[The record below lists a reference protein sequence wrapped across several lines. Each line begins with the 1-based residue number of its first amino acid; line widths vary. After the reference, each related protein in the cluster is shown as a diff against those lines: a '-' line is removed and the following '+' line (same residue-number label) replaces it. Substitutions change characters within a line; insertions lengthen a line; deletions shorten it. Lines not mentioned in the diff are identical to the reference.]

1 MRSTYVDLYL
11 KPIDMNLDK
20 KFYKLLNE
28 YDELKD
34 KIMDFDDKYH
44 DGMYFDI
51 QGYVETYEYELDT
64 DEERT
69 DEIETLHKQVKAC
82 RMLLKALESLNYIYC

>member
-1 MRSTYVDLYL
+1 
-11 KPIDMNLDK
+11 MNLDN

-34 KIMDFDDKYH
+34 KIMDHTNDQLN
-44 DGMYFDI
+44 DGMYWDI
-51 QGYVETYEYELDT
+51 QGYVETYEYELET

-82 RMLLKALESLNYIYC
+82 RMLLKGLESLNYIYC

>member
-1 MRSTYVDLYL
+1 
-11 KPIDMNLDK
+11 MNLDN
-20 KFYKLLNE
+20 KFYKLRNE
-28 YDELKD
+28 YEALKD
-34 KIMDFDDKYH
+34 KIMDVDDKYH
-44 DGMYFDI
+44 DGMYYDI

>member
-1 MRSTYVDLYL
+1 MRSTYVDLCL
-11 KPIDMNLDK
+11 KQIDMNLDN

-34 KIMDFDDKYH
+34 RIMDHTNKFH
-44 DGMYFDI
+44 DGMYYDI
-51 QGYVETYEYELDT
+51 QGYSEIYEYELET

-69 DEIETLHKQVKAC
+69 NEIETLHKQVKAC
-82 RMLLKALESLNYIYC
+82 RMLLKGLESLNYIYS

>member
-1 MRSTYVDLYL
+1 
-11 KPIDMNLDK
+11 MNLDN

-34 KIMDFDDKYH
+34 KIMDYNENFH
-44 DGMYFDI
+44 DGMYYDI
-51 QGYVETYEYELDT
+51 QGYSEIYQYELET

-69 DEIETLHKQVKAC
+69 NEIETLNKQVKAC
-82 RMLLKALESLNYIYC
+82 RMLLKGLESLKYTYC

>member
-1 MRSTYVDLYL
+1 
-11 KPIDMNLDK
+11 MNLDN

-34 KIMDFDDKYH
+34 KIMDHDGKYH
-44 DGMYFDI
+44 DGMYYDI
-51 QGYVETYEYELDT
+51 QGYSEIYEHELET

-69 DEIETLHKQVKAC
+69 EEIETLHKQVKAC
-82 RMLLKALESLNYIYC
+82 RMLLKGLKALNYIYS

>member
-1 MRSTYVDLYL
+1 
-11 KPIDMNLDK
+11 MNLDN

-34 KIMDFDDKYH
+34 KIMDHDGKYH
-44 DGMYFDI
+44 DGMYWDI
-51 QGYVETYEYELDT
+51 QGYAESYEYELDT

-69 DEIETLHKQVKAC
+69 NEIEMLNNQVKAC
-82 RMLLKALESLNYIYC
+82 RMLLKGLKALNYIYS

>member
-11 KPIDMNLDK
+11 KPIDMNLDN

-28 YDELKD
+28 YNELKD
-34 KIMDFDDKYH
+34 KIMDHDGKYH
-44 DGMYFDI
+44 DGMYYDI
-51 QGYVETYEYELDT
+51 QGYAETYEYELET

-69 DEIETLHKQVKAC
+69 NEIETLHKQVKAC
-82 RMLLKALESLNYIYC
+82 RMLLKGLKALNYIYG

>member
-11 KPIDMNLDK
+11 KPIDMNLDN

-28 YDELKD
+28 YHELKD
-34 KIMDFDDKYH
+34 KIMDHDGKYH
-44 DGMYFDI
+44 DGMYYDI
-51 QGYVETYEYELDT
+51 QGYAETYEYELET

-69 DEIETLHKQVKAC
+69 NEIETLHKQVKAC
-82 RMLLKALESLNYIYC
+82 RMLLKGLKALNYIYG

>member
-1 MRSTYVDLYL
+1 
-11 KPIDMNLDK
+11 MNLDN

-34 KIMDFDDKYH
+34 KIMDYNENFH
-44 DGMYFDI
+44 DGMYYDI
-51 QGYVETYEYELDT
+51 QGYSEIYQYELET

-69 DEIETLHKQVKAC
+69 NEIETLNKQVKAC
-82 RMLLKALESLNYIYC
+82 RMLLKGLESLNYTYG

>member
-1 MRSTYVDLYL
+1 
-11 KPIDMNLDK
+11 MNLDN

-34 KIMDFDDKYH
+34 RIMDHTNKFH
-44 DGMYFDI
+44 DGMYYDI
-51 QGYVETYEYELDT
+51 QGYSEIYEYELET

-69 DEIETLHKQVKAC
+69 NEIETLHKQVKAC
-82 RMLLKALESLNYIYC
+82 RMLLKGLKSLNYIYG